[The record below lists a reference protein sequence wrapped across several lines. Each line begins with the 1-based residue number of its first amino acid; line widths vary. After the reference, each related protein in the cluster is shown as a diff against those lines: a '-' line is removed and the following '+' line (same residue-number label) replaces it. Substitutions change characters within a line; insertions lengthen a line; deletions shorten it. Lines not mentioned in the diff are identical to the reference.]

1 MLLFNPTMIR
11 TLSLFFSIILIA
23 TSCQNKKSTDDLEMN
38 DSIEAN
44 PFSVKMDR
52 LSPDYKRKKEQ
63 IVAAFYDKTWGRN
76 RVNGSFLVAKNGQII
91 YENYQ
96 GYSRIETKTP
106 ITASTPIHIAS
117 VSKVLTAAVI
127 VRLADEGKLDL
138 DQNINTI
145 LNPFPYEGI
154 TIRMLLNHRSGL
166 PNYAYFS
173 DDRKIWDRSK
183 TLTNQDVLDL
193 MNVHHFPMYFPAN
206 KRFAYC
212 NTNYAMLALV
222 IEKISGMNYREAMKK
237 LLFEPLHMDD
247 TFVFDFEKDKDNV
260 SQTYKGN
267 NMRLAFDHLDGTYG
281 DKNIYSTPR
290 DLLKFDIATYS
301 PNFLSEEMKQQVYKG
316 YSYENKGTRNYGLG
330 MRMYEWKTG
339 QKMFYHNGW
348 WHGNTSAYV
357 KLKKDTVVIF
367 ALSNKYTKATYQC
380 WKLAPSFGD
389 YPFKLEKED
398 QGL

>member
-1 MLLFNPTMIR
+1 MTRLNASFCLLLLALLVSCKNGSSDPDSNKIDSLTQSPFATKMPK
-11 TLSLFFSIILIA
+11 LSS
-23 TSCQNKKSTDDLEMN
+23 E
-38 DSIEAN
+38 
-44 PFSVKMDR
+44 
-52 LSPDYKRKKEQ
+52 YKRTKQE
-63 IVAAFYDKTWGRN
+63 IVSAFYTKYFIKN
-76 RVNGSFLVAKNGQII
+76 RVNGSFLVAKNGQVIF
-91 YENYQ
+91 EHYQ

-106 ITASTPIHIAS
+106 ITETTPIHIAS
-117 VSKVLTAAVI
+117 VSKVLTAALVL
-127 VRLADEGKLDL
+127 RLIDQGKLQL
-138 DQNINTI
+138 NQNVNTL

-154 TIRMLLNHRSGL
+154 TITMLLNHRSGL

-173 DDRKIWDRSK
+173 DDRKIWDHSK

-193 MNVHHFPMYFPAN
+193 MNQYRFPMYFPAN

-212 NTNYAMLALV
+212 NTNYAMLALI
-222 IEKISGMNYREAMKK
+222 IEKVTGLNYRDAMKK
-237 LLFEPLHMDD
+237 LLFEPLKMND
-247 TFVFDFEKDKDNV
+247 TFVLDVEKDKDNV

-267 NMRLAFDHLDGTYG
+267 NVRLAFDHLDGIYG

-301 PNFLSEEMKQQVYKG
+301 PNFLSPEITAAAYKG
-316 YSYENKGTRNYGLG
+316 YSYEHRGTRNYGLG
-330 MRMYEWKTG
+330 IRMYEWDTG
-339 QKMFYHNGW
+339 QKMYYHNGW

-367 ALSNKYTKATYQC
+367 ALSNKYTKATYQS

-389 YPFKLEKED
+389 YPVKLDKGD

>member
-1 MLLFNPTMIR
+1 MTFSR
-11 TLSLFFSIILIA
+11 ATLSVPFLVFLLIFN
-23 TSCQNKKSTDDLEMN
+23 SCQKKNADDIALQNAN
-38 DSIEAN
+38 DSILKS
-44 PFSVKMDR
+44 PFGVQMPK
-52 LSPDYKRKKEQ
+52 LTKAYKSQKAAT
-63 IVAAFYDKTWGRN
+63 VAAFYKKNWGKN
-76 RVNGSFLVAKNGQII
+76 VSGSFLVAKNGQII

-106 ITASTPIHIAS
+106 ITATTPIHIAS
-117 VSKVLTAAVI
+117 VSKVLTATVVA
-127 VRLADEGKLDL
+127 RLIDAGKLQL

-145 LNPFPYEGI
+145 LKPFPYEGI
-154 TIRMLLNHRSGL
+154 TIKMLLNHRSGL
-166 PNYAYFS
+166 PNYAYFT
-173 DDRKIWDRSK
+173 DDRKVWDHSK
-183 TLTNQDVLDL
+183 VLKNQDVLDL
-193 MNVHHFPMYFPAN
+193 MNQYHFPMYFPAN

-222 IEKISGMNYREAMKK
+222 IEKITGMNYRNAMKK

-247 TFVFDFEKDKDNV
+247 TFVLDCEKDKDNV

-267 NMRLAFDHLDGTYG
+267 LRLAFDHLDGTYG

-290 DLLKFDIATYS
+290 DLLKFDMATYS
-301 PNFLSEEMKQQVYKG
+301 PNFLSPKMVEAVYKG
-316 YSYENKGTRNYGLG
+316 YSYEHKGTRNYGLG
-330 MRMYEWKTG
+330 MRMYEWETG

-367 ALSNKYTKATYQC
+367 ALSNKYSKAAYQS

-389 YPFKLEKED
+389 YPFKLDKDD
-398 QGL
+398 QIE